1 MNKSDL
7 INELNSLKNA
17 KRVYRDKSASF
28 VLKHPE
34 TFPFL
39 LEIVFE
45 NSLKFSVKAA
55 WVLELVCFEN
65 INLIAKYLN
74 YFTNNI
80 TRITDE
86 SALRPLSKVCFFIT
100 NAYFLKNKNPIKNH
114 LTNKNIDQ
122 IIENNFDWLI
132 ENHKIATQVFAM
144 DTLYLF
150 GKEYDW
156 IHQELKLVLEKDTST
171 KSVGYQSHAKKVL
184 KELK

>member
-17 KRVYRDKSASF
+17 KRIYRDKSTDF
-28 VLKHPE
+28 VLNHPE

-45 NSLKFSVKAA
+45 SSSKLSIKAA
-55 WVLELVCFEN
+55 WVLELVCSEN
-65 INLIAKYLN
+65 INLLIPHLN
-74 YFTNNI
+74 YYTKNL
-80 TRITDE
+80 TKITDE

-100 NAYFLKNKNPIKNH
+100 NTYFSKTGNQINKR

-132 ENHKIATQVFAM
+132 GNHKISIQVFAM
-144 DTLYLF
+144 DTLYLL
-150 GKEYDW
+150 GKKYDW
-156 IHQELKLVLEKDTST
+156 IHQELKLVLEKNTS
-171 KSVGYQSHAKKVL
+171 SRSAGYQAHAKKIL
-184 KELK
+184 KKLK